1 MNNESFSDFEA
12 KDINRFEGK
21 QHLIASLVLGSL
33 FESEDDIRN
42 AFNETIAE

>member
-1 MNNESFSDFEA
+1 MNNESFSDYEA

-21 QHLIASLVLGSL
+21 HHLIASLALGSL
-33 FESEDDIRN
+33 FENEDEIRS

>member
-1 MNNESFSDFEA
+1 MNNENFVDFEA

-21 QHLIASLVLGSL
+21 HHLIASLALSSL

-42 AFNETIAE
+42 AFNETISE

>member
-1 MNNESFSDFEA
+1 MNNEHFSDFET

-21 QHLIASLVLGSL
+21 HHLIASLVLNSL
-33 FESEDDIRN
+33 FENEDDIRN